1 MSRSDR
7 GDGALFALDAER
19 PEGWFPV
26 QNLKINRARPVKRA
40 DGEHRPLQMV
50 FMFAARGGWA
60 AIIRPVK
67 RGVGDAAPYM
77 QGEVYYNF
85 VVCNAVRPYRL
96 FYCYSLP

>member
-7 GDGALFALDAER
+7 GDGALFALDAEH

-26 QNLKINRARPVKRA
+26 QSLKINRARPVKR
-40 DGEHRPLQMV
+40 G
-50 FMFAARGGWA
+50 
-60 AIIRPVK
+60 I
-67 RGVGDAAPYM
+67 GDAAPYM

>member
-1 MSRSDR
+1 MRIVREWIVVS
-7 GDGALFALDAER
+7 GQGA
-19 PEGWFPV
+19 V
-26 QNLKINRARPVKRA
+26 QAARRA

>member
-7 GDGALFALDAER
+7 GDGVLFALDAER

-26 QNLKINRARPVKRA
+26 QNLKINRARPVNGPMAGIGPYKWFA
-40 DGEHRPLQMV
+40 
-50 FMFAARGGWA
+50 MFAARGGWA

>member
-1 MSRSDR
+1 
-7 GDGALFALDAER
+7 
-19 PEGWFPV
+19 
-26 QNLKINRARPVKRA
+26 
-40 DGEHRPLQMV
+40 
-50 FMFAARGGWA
+50 MFAARGGWA

-96 FYCYSLP
+96 FYCYSLTLKTTPNPISPERRKCAAVHHNYSLFFIIYSFVYLQFLISNF

>member
-1 MSRSDR
+1 MRGDSPRGGEMSRSDR

-26 QNLKINRARPVKRA
+26 QNLKINRA
-40 DGEHRPLQMV
+40 
-50 FMFAARGGWA
+50 
-60 AIIRPVK
+60 RPVK